1 VIKLL
6 SSKGILA
13 FVNPFLCLKVSL
25 IREPAKMDAQLLI
38 RIVETYTKPGET
50 ILDQMAGSGT
60 TMLACMLGRN
70 VVLVELEE
78 RFVKMCQDNWEKV
91 KMHHQLGY
99 EMGTC
104 QIIQGDA
111 RQLENILCD
120 SIVTS
125 PPYAGGEQ
133 FHDLVWIE
141 KERKRPHNPQQ
152 KQNMSN
158 LPYGQIDSII
168 PSLPCGEPC
177 KVDNIVTSP
186 PYEGAM
192 DGGSRHTKG
201 GIPERDKA
209 MKRIGSYDT
218 INKANIGNLYKD
230 SYLSAMKR
238 VYEQC
243 QKVLKP
249 GGLMVLVVKPFVRN
263 RKVVHLEEDTKR
275 LCESV
280 GFTFVEEHHR
290 QLTAMSFWRTIYYAK
305 NPEVEKVDKEY
316 ILVFKKNIANTF
328 GRIAKWIK

>member
-1 VIKLL
+1 MD
-6 SSKGILA
+6 SRNILK
-13 FVNPFLCLKVSL
+13 FKTDTKHRKDWFTDISFSH
-25 IREPAKMDAQLLI
+25 PAKMSLPLQLWLI
-38 RIVETYTKPGET
+38 ENFSKEGET
-50 ILDQMAGSGT
+50 VLDVMAGSGT
-60 TMLACMLGRN
+60 ILVACSMGRN
-70 VVLVELEE
+70 VIAVELESK
-78 RFVKMCQDNWEKV
+78 FIDIMKGNWEKI
-91 KMHHQLGY
+91 KQRGPMMGY
-99 EMGTC
+99 KFGQAT
-104 QIIQGDA
+104 ILQGDA
-111 RQLENILCD
+111 RNLEGLLADAI
-120 SIVTS
+120 ITS

-218 INKANIGNLYKD
+218 VNKANIGNLYKD

-316 ILVFKKNIANTF
+316 ILVFK
-328 GRIAKWIK
+328 R